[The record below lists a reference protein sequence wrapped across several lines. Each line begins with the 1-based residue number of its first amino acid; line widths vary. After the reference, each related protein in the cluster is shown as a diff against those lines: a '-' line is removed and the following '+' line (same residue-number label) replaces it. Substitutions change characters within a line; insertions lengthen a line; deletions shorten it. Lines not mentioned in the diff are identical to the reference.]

1 MRTKLV
7 LTLIILLIFSASFLA
22 KARLA
27 VPTDAGLPDARRA
40 ERIISMAPSITETL
54 FALGLGDRVVGV
66 TDYCHYPPEAR
77 QKPSIGGYL
86 NPNYEA
92 IVLLR
97 PDLVVTLAGIATRSP
112 ALEKLGLNTLT
123 LRHTSVEG
131 ILHSIRAVAAAC
143 GASDEAERIIGDIT
157 TRLESIRR
165 KTAGL
170 ERPSV
175 MFVVQR
181 ASEGGGLE
189 EVCIAGHDG
198 HIDRII
204 ELAGGRN
211 VYTQGSARFPVVS
224 LEGILKMNPQVVI
237 DMCPILAVGRDDPE
251 AVAADWK
258 PYGQIAAV
266 AAGRVHVIAADY
278 AFVPGPRFILL
289 VEQLARL
296 IHPEVDWQE

>member
-1 MRTKLV
+1 MRTKLI
-7 LTLIILLIFSASFLA
+7 LTLIIVLIFSASFLA

-27 VPTDAGLPDARRA
+27 VPTSVEPLDARRA
-40 ERIISMAPSITETL
+40 ARIISMAPSITETL

-66 TDYCHYPPEAR
+66 TDYCNYPPEASH
-77 QKPSIGGYL
+77 KPSVGGYL

-92 IVLLR
+92 IVVLR
-97 PDLVVTLAGIATRSP
+97 PDLVVTLAGVATRSP
-112 ALEKLGLNTLT
+112 AFDKLGLNTLT
-123 LRHTSVEG
+123 LNHTSVDG
-131 ILHSIRAVAAAC
+131 ILDSFEAAGAAC
-143 GASDEAERIIGDIT
+143 GASDEARRIVEDIRARIERIQ
-157 TRLESIRR
+157 R

-175 MFVVQR
+175 MFVVER
-181 ASEGGGLE
+181 ASEGGSLE

-211 VYTQGSARFPVVS
+211 VYTEGSARFPVIS

-237 DMCPILAVGRDDPE
+237 DMCPILAIGRDDPE

-258 PYGQIAAV
+258 PYGQIEAV
-266 AAGRVHVIAADY
+266 AAGRVHVVTADY

-289 VEQLARL
+289 VEELARL